1 MRVRT
6 EADTVPCLTGQLAEV
21 AIGDHIVLEP
31 PFDSVLDIGDD
42 IFNVFFVNNLQ
53 LFMHDSVNH

>member
-1 MRVRT
+1 MQ
-6 EADTVPCLTGQLAEV
+6 LTSDVFGDIALISEPQNDGQLAEV

-42 IFNVFFVNNLQ
+42 IFNVFFCKS
-53 LFMHDSVNH
+53 MR